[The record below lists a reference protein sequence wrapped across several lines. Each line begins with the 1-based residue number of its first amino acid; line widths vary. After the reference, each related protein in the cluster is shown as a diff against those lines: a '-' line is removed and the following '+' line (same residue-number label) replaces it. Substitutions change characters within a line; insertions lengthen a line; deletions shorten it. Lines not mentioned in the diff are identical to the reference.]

1 MTFERATLWLA
12 ALTAL
17 AACSA
22 PPAPTG
28 QGRADQATLSAC
40 RQRADEIYQRQN
52 RASLYAM
59 DNRDSPGSSSYV
71 SGITTRGLSER
82 YGWDTQ
88 VSDCVRNQGAAEDTA
103 PAPVPTGSLA
113 TGRSMAPTPR

>member
-1 MTFERATLWLA
+1 MTFERATFWLA
-12 ALTAL
+12 ALTTL

-22 PPAPTG
+22 PPAPTA
-28 QGRADQATLSAC
+28 QSRADQATLSAC

-59 DNRDSPGSSSYV
+59 DNRDSPGSSTYV

-88 VSDCVRNQGAAEDTA
+88 VSDCVRNQGAAEGIA
-103 PAPVPTGSLA
+103 PAPVPSGSLA
-113 TGRSMAPTPR
+113 TGRSIGASPR